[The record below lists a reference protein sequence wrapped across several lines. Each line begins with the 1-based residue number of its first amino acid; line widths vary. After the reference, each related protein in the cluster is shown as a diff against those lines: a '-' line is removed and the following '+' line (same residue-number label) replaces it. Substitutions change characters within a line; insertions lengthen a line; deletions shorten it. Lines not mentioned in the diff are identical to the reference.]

1 MKKASLVWS
10 SLLIIALTATAHAL
24 EWVPGNGSSCAASCV
39 QKGLSPVVSGMFTRN
54 NANTPIYVCRVDSHS
69 EGMRAGYN
77 LEPSWAAT
85 CTVEWG
91 HEDDKNPT
99 YDCLCN

>member
-1 MKKASLVWS
+1 MGAR
-10 SLLIIALTATAHAL
+10 
-24 EWVPGNGSSCAASCV
+24 NGSSCAVSCV
-39 QKGLSPVVSGMFTRN
+39 QKGLIPVGEWYFTRN
-54 NANTPIYVCRVDSHS
+54 RNSTMPFYVCRVDSHS